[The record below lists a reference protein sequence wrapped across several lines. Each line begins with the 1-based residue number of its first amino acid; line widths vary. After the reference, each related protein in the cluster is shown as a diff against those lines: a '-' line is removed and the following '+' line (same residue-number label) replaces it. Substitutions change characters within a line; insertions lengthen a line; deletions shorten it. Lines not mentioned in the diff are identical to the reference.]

1 MKSSGM
7 MSDALDL
14 AARRSSG
21 APHACFSLAE
31 QYHGKR
37 IQVLRANGRRPMRV
51 LKMKISRL
59 TGQFLQTTIVLCF
72 LTVSLAGCGADPL
85 GHVSE
90 NEVPDVHFHE
100 YLVRDL
106 RTYFKL
112 PAASSKSVGHEFIN
126 GHEGVYQTGTGYPHY
141 FLWIYLYD
149 GNKIVSE
156 GFAKVD
162 AVDKNKFRVATFISK
177 AQIKKDPKA
186 VEEAYGSSLGAD
198 IINRANRP

>member
-1 MKSSGM
+1 M
-7 MSDALDL
+7 
-14 AARRSSG
+14 RN
-21 APHACFSLAE
+21 
-31 QYHGKR
+31 
-37 IQVLRANGRRPMRV
+37 LR
-51 LKMKISRL
+51 LKCHYRHKVQSP
-59 TGQFLQTTIVLCF
+59 QFAIVLCC
-72 LTVSLAGCGADPL
+72 LVMSLAGCGSDPN

-90 NEVPDVHFHE
+90 SEVIDVHFHD

-112 PAASSKSVGHEFIN
+112 PATSSKSVGHEFIN
-126 GHEGVYQTGTGYPHY
+126 GHEGVYQTGSGYPHY

-162 AVDKNKFRVATFISK
+162 AVDKGKFRVATFISR